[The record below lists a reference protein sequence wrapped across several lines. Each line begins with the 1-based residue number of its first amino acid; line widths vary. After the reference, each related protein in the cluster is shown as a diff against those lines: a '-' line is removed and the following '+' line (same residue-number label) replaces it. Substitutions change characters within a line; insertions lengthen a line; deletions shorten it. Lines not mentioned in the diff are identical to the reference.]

1 MNFELIDKNSYFY
14 TRVGFKIHKIKL
26 SDISDIVI
34 VAQNEND
41 NIQCREIAKIS
52 RERNFYLNYP
62 LYNII

>member
-41 NIQCREIAKIS
+41 NIQCREIAK
-52 RERNFYLNYP
+52 
-62 LYNII
+62 

>member
-14 TRVGFKIHKIKL
+14 TRVGFQIHKIKL

-41 NIQCREIAKIS
+41 NIQMSWNSQNKSWTEFLS
-52 RERNFYLNYP
+52 
-62 LYNII
+62 

>member
-14 TRVGFKIHKIKL
+14 TWVGFQIHKIKL

-41 NIQCREIAKIS
+41 NIQMSWNSQNKSWTEFLS
-52 RERNFYLNYP
+52 
-62 LYNII
+62 